1 MNDSASS
8 GRQILCFKE
17 ACSDYIATIELEVI
31 TIIVVKNIPK
41 YLYSS

>member
-8 GRQILCFKE
+8 RRQILCFEE
-17 ACSDYIATIELEVI
+17 ACSYYIGTIELEVI
-31 TIIVVKNIPK
+31 IIIVVKNIPK